1 MTSEKFNDEEK
12 DYPEMESERDEIDWS
27 KVDQLAEKVAKRLM
41 NDQDIE
47 VV

>member
-1 MTSEKFNDEEK
+1 MTSEKSIEEE
-12 DYPEMESERDEIDWS
+12 DYPEMESEEDEVDWS

-41 NDQDIE
+41 NDIE

>member
-1 MTSEKFNDEEK
+1 MTSKKSNDEEK
-12 DYPEMESERDEIDWS
+12 DYPEMESEKDEIDWN

-41 NDQDIE
+41 NGQDIE

>member
-1 MTSEKFNDEEK
+1 MTSEKSNDEEK
-12 DYPEMESERDEIDWS
+12 DYPEMESEKDEIDWN
-27 KVDQLAEKVAKRLM
+27 KVDQLAEKVADRLM

>member
-1 MTSEKFNDEEK
+1 MTSEKSIEEEK
-12 DYPEMESERDEIDWS
+12 DYPEMESEEDEIDWN

-41 NDQDIE
+41 NDIE